1 MMYSRIL
8 ALLVVV
14 AATLWIGSGVLGRT
28 EDAAE
33 APAPAEAAAQPLFR
47 VGVMEARVEQHA
59 PSIAISGRTEADDR
73 ATAVARAAGSIVELR
88 VERGDRVKEGDVVAV
103 LSDEAREAQVAQAQA
118 LVDQRRTDLD
128 AKLKLIERGITPAN
142 ERDALE
148 ANLRAAEATLAQAEA
163 ELERGTVR
171 APISGV
177 ISDVPVTTGQAL
189 LPNAAVAEVIAL
201 DPMLAVIEVAE
212 RQLGGIEVGDRAAVR
227 LVTGQ
232 TAEGVVRFVSP
243 SASEG
248 TRTYRVDVEV
258 ANSDG
263 AIPDGVTA
271 EVELELAP
279 APAMRVA
286 RSALT
291 FSPEGRLSVKTVGV
305 DGAVASVPVSVVEDA
320 PTEIWIAGPEHGAD
334 VIVQGQDFVTD
345 GQRVDAVPVG
355 GGAAS
360 ALISRS

>member
-1 MMYSRIL
+1 
-8 ALLVVV
+8 
-14 AATLWIGSGVLGRT
+14 
-28 EDAAE
+28 
-33 APAPAEAAAQPLFR
+33 
-47 VGVMEARVEQHA
+47 
-59 PSIAISGRTEADDR
+59 
-73 ATAVARAAGSIVELR
+73 
-88 VERGDRVKEGDVVAV
+88 
-103 LSDEAREAQVAQAQA
+103 
-118 LVDQRRTDLD
+118 
-128 AKLKLIERGITPAN
+128 
-142 ERDALE
+142 
-148 ANLRAAEATLAQAEA
+148 
-163 ELERGTVR
+163 
-171 APISGV
+171 
-177 ISDVPVTTGQAL
+177 
-189 LPNAAVAEVIAL
+189 
-201 DPMLAVIEVAE
+201 
-212 RQLGGIEVGDRAAVR
+212 
-227 LVTGQ
+227 
-232 TAEGVVRFVSP
+232 
-243 SASEG
+243 
-248 TRTYRVDVEV
+248 VDVEV

-345 GQRVDAVPVG
+345 GQRVDAVPVE